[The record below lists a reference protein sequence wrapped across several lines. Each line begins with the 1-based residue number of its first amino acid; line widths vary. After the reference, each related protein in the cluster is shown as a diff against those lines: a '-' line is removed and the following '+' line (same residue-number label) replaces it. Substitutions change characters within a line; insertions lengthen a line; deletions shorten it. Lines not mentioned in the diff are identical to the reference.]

1 MDIQAIKTFL
11 TVAQEESFSKAA
23 RLLHLTQP
31 AISQRIAGLEEELNT
46 SLFHR
51 SGKKLLLTQ
60 SGLLLQQKGKLLINQ
75 ADELAQQLKTQS
87 KTVSGTLHF
96 GTSHHVGLHHL
107 PITLRQYNERYP
119 QVTLDLQF
127 MESEAAYERVL
138 QGELELAIVT
148 ISPKKI
154 HSTLTHKA
162 LWQDPLVFTTAVDH
176 PLAQQDK
183 LSLTTISNYQGILP
197 EADTFTG
204 RLIHELFNKNHLP
217 LSVALATNYLETIKM
232 LTHAGLG
239 WSVLPKS
246 LIDEHLYIL
255 SIPQKLT
262 RTLGVIY
269 HPKRPLSSAAQA
281 LLTLID
287 EQIKKPAKL

>member
-11 TVAQEESFSKAA
+11 TVAQEASFSKAA

-31 AISQRIAGLEEELNT
+31 AISQRIAALEEQLNT
-46 SLFHR
+46 TLFHR

-60 SGLLLQQKGKLLINQ
+60 SGLLLQQKGKLLVDQ
-75 ADELAQQLKTQS
+75 ADELTHQLQTQTKTI
-87 KTVSGTLHF
+87 SGTLHF
-96 GTSHHVGLHHL
+96 GTSHHIGLHHL
-107 PITLRQYNERYP
+107 PATLRQYNERHP

-148 ISPKKI
+148 INPKKI
-154 HSTLTHKA
+154 HTTLAHKT
-162 LWQDPLVFTTAVDH
+162 LWQDPLVFTTALDH
-176 PLAQQDK
+176 PLAQQKK
-183 LSLTTISNYQGILP
+183 LSLATLATFQGILP

-204 RLIHELFNKNHLP
+204 KLVHQLFHKNHLP

-239 WSVLPKS
+239 WSVLPAS
-246 LIDEHLYIL
+246 LVDEHLCVLPIQ
-255 SIPQKLT
+255 QKLT
-262 RTLGVIY
+262 RTLGIVY
-269 HPKRPLSSAAQA
+269 HPKRPFSSAAQA
-281 LLTLID
+281 LLTLL
-287 EQIKKPAKL
+287 EK

>member
-11 TVAQEESFSKAA
+11 MVAQEGSFSKAA

-31 AISQRIAGLEEELNT
+31 AISQRIAALEEQLNT

-51 SGKKLLLTQ
+51 SGKTLLLTQ
-60 SGLLLQQKGKLLINQ
+60 SGLLLQQKGKLLVDQ
-75 ADELAQQLKTQS
+75 ADELTHQLQTQTQ
-87 KTVSGTLHF
+87 TVSGTLHF
-96 GTSHHVGLHHL
+96 GTSHHIGLHHL
-107 PITLRQYNERYP
+107 PATLRQYNERHP

-148 ISPKKI
+148 INPKKI
-154 HSTLTHKA
+154 HTTLAHKA
-162 LWQDPLVFTTAVDH
+162 LWQDPLVFTSALDH
-176 PLAQQDK
+176 PLAQKKK
-183 LSLTTISNYQGILP
+183 LSLATLATFQGILP

-204 RLIHELFNKNHLP
+204 KLVHQLFHKNHLP

-239 WSVLPKS
+239 WSVLPES
-246 LIDEHLYIL
+246 LVDEHLCVLPIQ
-255 SIPQKLT
+255 QKLT
-262 RTLGVIY
+262 RTLGIVY
-269 HPKRPLSSAAQA
+269 HPKRAFSSAAQA
-281 LLTLID
+281 LLTLI
-287 EQIKKPAKL
+287 ET